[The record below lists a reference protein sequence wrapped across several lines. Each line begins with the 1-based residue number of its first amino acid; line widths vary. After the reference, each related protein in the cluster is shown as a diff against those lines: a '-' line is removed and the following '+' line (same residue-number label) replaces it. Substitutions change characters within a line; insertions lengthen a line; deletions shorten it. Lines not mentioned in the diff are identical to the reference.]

1 MILSAPR
8 DLILGSE
15 RLRVRSGADWV
26 LVIEGA
32 ADCPGLPSPYLDDA
46 LASPEVRERFFELV
60 DTYGLVVAKNL
71 AIDPG
76 SYRPVGGKRTRG
88 RLSQGEFYHHDGCS
102 SDLPPRIVEIRCPPQ
117 DVVRSMGTSVARFPD
132 LVDAMVRALPASLGR
147 LGDLRDAHRAACDQ
161 PAERRRWEALQGAIN
176 RVIRALDAE
185 SARAWFHDVDA
196 AAGSYTAPWAMAE
209 SRFMAN
215 DNPRATVQHRRACHP
230 DTPPGTPNGQLAKR
244 WPAEDLA
251 ALGAAPPA
259 CEPCMRSE
267 RFEGHSPSP
276 AAAAR

>member
-1 MILSAPR
+1 MMLSAPR
-8 DLILGSE
+8 DLILGTE
-15 RLRVRSGADWV
+15 RLRVRSGAQWV

-32 ADCPGLPSPYLDDA
+32 IENPTTPSPYLDAA
-46 LASPEVRERFFELV
+46 LATPEGRERFFELV
-60 DTYGLVVAKNL
+60 DSYGLVVAKNL
-71 AIDPG
+71 AIDLAT
-76 SYRPVGGKRTRG
+76 YRPVGGRRTRG
-88 RLSQGEFYHHDGCS
+88 RLSQGELYHHDGCS
-102 SDLPPRIVEIRCPPQ
+102 SELPPRIVEIRCPPQ
-117 DVVRSMGTSVARFPD
+117 DVVRSMGTSVGRFPD
-132 LVDAMVRALPASLGR
+132 LVDAMVRTLPASLGR
-147 LGDLRDAHRAACDQ
+147 LSDLRDAHRAACDA
-161 PAERRRWEALQGAIN
+161 PTERRRWEALQGSIN

-196 AAGSYTAPWAMAE
+196 AAGSYTAPWALAE

-251 ALGAAPPA
+251 RFGTAPPT

-267 RFEGHSPSP
+267 RPDGGARSP
-276 AAAAR
+276 AVEAS